1 MAATNR
7 FSWEKRIQRAHELCR
22 PESASREVLA
32 FYEHI
37 LGVQQRI
44 FEALPA
50 ANSLPQTPDSF
61 RKQLDVE
68 QALKWLPAVLDVVR
82 TKGPTKL
89 ADTAGR
95 LAASSEELRR
105 HLLHGFLNNQ
115 QPKPD
120 DASSFF
126 ARAVLQPMAEHVVA
140 DAVVPLTTSV
150 TTCPMCDGKPQL
162 AILRPEGDGGKRHLV
177 CSFCSTEWEFR
188 RVLCAVCGETD
199 YSKLPRYLP
208 EDPQAVRVEACDT
221 CKFYLKSFDMTA
233 DGRLVPEIDEV
244 ATIAL
249 VLWAVEHGY
258 QKIQSNVMG
267 F

>member
-1 MAATNR
+1 MSNFNWDRRIERAA
-7 FSWEKRIQRAHELCR
+7 ELKER
-22 PESASREVLA
+22 NTASREVLA

-37 LGVQQRI
+37 LGAQRRI
-44 FEALPA
+44 FDGLPA
-50 ANSLPQTPDSF
+50 VNSLPQTPDTF

-68 QALKWLPAVLDVVR
+68 QALKWLPAMLDVVR
-82 TKGPTKL
+82 TKGPAKL
-89 ADTAGR
+89 ADEAAR
-95 LAASSEELRR
+95 LAASPEERRR
-105 HLLHGFLNNQ
+105 HLLHAFLRNE
-115 QPKPD
+115 QPRPD

-126 ARAVLQPMAEHVVA
+126 ARAVFQPMAEHVVA
-140 DAVVPLTTSV
+140 DAVVPPTTSA
-150 TTCPMCDGKPQL
+150 TTCPLCDGKPQL
-162 AILRPEGDGGKRHLV
+162 AILRPEGDGGKRHLS

-233 DGRLVPEIDEV
+233 DGRLVPEIDEF

-249 VLWAVEHGY
+249 DLWAAEHGY
-258 QKIQSNVMG
+258 QKIQPNVMG